1 MNKITFLII
10 TAVCVTI
17 SFWSCSDSSPL
28 GTDLVDDG
36 RTNII
41 ATDTFTVQASTVDLD
56 SVFVYSPDPALQL
69 QTYLL
74 GNFDDPVFGNTKSTI
89 YTQLGYSI
97 SGGTPSFEGGT
108 FDSAVLWLAYD
119 TTGFY
124 GNTDQE
130 FEIEISE
137 IIEPMDSLA
146 TYYSNQQF
154 MTTMTALGTKQFVPN
169 PDSTVILISRNDTT
183 TAVPHLRIK
192 LNDAFGQRLM
202 NIDSTTYA
210 DEQLFLDN
218 LKGIQIKATS
228 EKDGM
233 LAFNLFGATRLSIY
247 YSRDTV
253 PNEYFFV
260 VDRGSVRLVNY
271 EHNLP
276 SNIKINDP
284 TDSIVYTQGMAGP
297 TIKIDLPTV
306 NQLADQNVVINQAS
320 ITATVARLGQDD
332 PDVFESPVRLE
343 LFVRDS
349 NGALEFIEDLIIA
362 RNFNSLPLFDGI
374 LSEGTDGNGN
384 AIQTYTMNISTY
396 LQDAINGMDTESL
409 YLRVVNKD
417 ESSSRVALYG
427 PEHDSFPMK
436 LNITYTVIN

>member
-1 MNKITFLII
+1 MNKISFLII

-36 RTNII
+36 RTNVI
-41 ATDTFTVQASTVDLD
+41 ATDTFTIQTSTVDLD
-56 SVFVYSPDPALQL
+56 SVLVYSPDINLQL
-69 QTYLL
+69 QTYIM
-74 GNFDDPVFGNTKSTI
+74 GNFDDPVFGNTTSTI

-130 FEIEISE
+130 FEIEVSE

-154 MTTMTALGTKQFVPN
+154 MTAMTSLGIQQFVPN
-169 PDSTVILISRNDTT
+169 PDSNVLLISRDDTT
-183 TAVPHLRIK
+183 TTVPHLRIK

-202 NIDSTTYA
+202 NIDSTTYN

-218 LKGIQIKATS
+218 LNGIQIKTTS
-228 EKDGM
+228 EKNGM
-233 LAFNLFGATRLSIY
+233 LAFNLSGVTRLSIY

-260 VDRGSVRLVNY
+260 ADRGSVRFANY
-271 EHNLP
+271 EHSLP
-276 SNIKINDP
+276 SDITINDP
-284 TDSIVYTQGMAGP
+284 SDSIVYAQGMAGP

-306 NQLADQNVVINQAS
+306 NQLADQNIVINQAT
-320 ITATVARLGQDD
+320 IKATVARLEQDD
-332 PDVFESPVRLE
+332 PNVFDSPVRLE
-343 LFVRDS
+343 LFMLDS
-349 NGALEFIEDLIIA
+349 NGGLEFIEDLVLA
-362 RNFNSLPLFDGI
+362 QNFNSLPLFDGV
-374 LSEGTDGNGN
+374 LTETTDGNGN

-396 LQDAINGMDTESL
+396 LQDAINGMDAESL

-417 ESSSRVALYG
+417 ESPSRVALYG
-427 PEHDSFPMK
+427 PEHDAFPMK